1 MPQNL
6 LLTKIWDVRLL
17 QRRSDAM
24 TFLSTDDDHRR
35 RGNAIA
41 FLVGLFIAF
50 FHADPRVITRA
61 ERERGWAS
69 LKYGGIRR
77 FDLV

>member
-1 MPQNL
+1 MFARS
-6 LLTKIWDVRLL
+6 ID
-17 QRRSDAM
+17 RRSDPM
-24 TFLSTDDDHRR
+24 TFLSTGDNHRHR
-35 RGNAIA
+35 TPIA
-41 FLVGLFIAF
+41 FLVDLFIAF

-61 ERERGWAS
+61 ERDRGRAS